1 MNTNLHKAILPSMI
15 NYLNNEDNIAYIYK
29 YEDLMNITAN
39 INKIF
44 FVSNFEIPIKI
55 GDIRYGITHVIYGY
69 NFNMKLNEGVLPE
82 SVELLYFISSKYE
95 YILQNV
101 LPKNLKTL
109 ILSSH
114 SYYEN
119 DLKPGYIPEGIKYLS
134 FGYYFNKKL
143 NIGDLPESL
152 ECLIFGS
159 CFNKDIRVLPKKL
172 KTLIFGSDYDKK
184 IEKDVLPEGLKRI
197 DFGTSFNQSID
208 IGVIPESVDILK
220 FSGKFNQPLMGVFPK
235 NLKKLYLGGSFKQP
249 IEKDMLPHSIT
260 ELTLYASNNQIL
272 EKGMLPSSLTKLTIH
287 NFNNNTIPLDAYPN
301 KLTNLHVFLKLNSNE
316 DLKINLFP
324 NTLTHLHIDGD
335 VKQTI
340 KPGHIPH
347 SVIDLNFNVT
357 YHCQSFNSNIEDN
370 SLPDGLI
377 NLDLGDSFFEN
388 INIDSYHKLVKINI
402 PYNNGFIKNKNL
414 IIVHNKISKNNL
426 YNIYH
431 INDIKYVI
439 ENERPLIIKS
449 IQNMYM
455 RINNERF
462 LEIIISNIHK
472 HANIM
477 KQLKMRELQRLL
489 AIVVFNPKRL
499 QTICDVYDVD
509 FTDLVS
515 IY

>member
-370 SLPDGLI
+370 ALPEGLI
-377 NLDLGDSFFEN
+377 NLDLGMSFFKN
-388 INIDSYHKLVKINI
+388 ININNYHKLVQINI
-402 PYNNGFIKNKNL
+402 PHNNGFIKNKNL

-439 ENERPLIIKS
+439 ENEDSRKISYIHDV
-449 IQNMYM
+449 YM

-462 LEIIISNIHK
+462 LENIIFNIHK
-472 HANIM
+472 HANVM
-477 KQLKMRELQRLL
+477 KQLKNRELHRLL
-489 AIVVFNPKRL
+489 AMVVFSPMRL
-499 QTICDVYDVD
+499 QKICDDYEVD
-509 FTDLVS
+509 FSDLVS